1 MHIGMTGIAIGF
13 GFRKIQIGMAAF
25 AIYTGMLSTK
35 GEFSF
40 IMIKAGF
47 FYDFP
52 VISQVAN
59 GTIEVEFFPVWRF
72 CTGETNEKAKK
83 YDKRYFMHLK

>member
-1 MHIGMTGIAIGF
+1 MHIGMTGIAICF

-25 AIYTGMLSTK
+25 AIYTGMLSAK
-35 GEFSF
+35 WKFGL
-40 IMIKAGF
+40 IMIETGF
-47 FYDFP
+47 FNDFP
-52 VISQVAN
+52 VISHMAN

-72 CTGETNEKAKK
+72 CTGETNEKDKK